1 MPALAVFDLRKGLA
15 NSVDAC
21 LAGRAHN
28 SDAQVFGHA
37 FTFHTG
43 FARIASHPGAGVF
56 GHALTLDADLTGVTH
71 HVGAGVLIR
80 NPLEREITSGQDD
93 LEVAEVNLL
102 CNRSNHGVLVVA

>member
-43 FARIASHPGAGVF
+43 FARIVF
-56 GHALTLDADLTGVTH
+56 GHTLTLDASLTGIAH
-71 HVGAGVLIR
+71 HVGAWVLVR